1 MSDNMPT
8 VHHGEPSE
16 PVTLTRKE
24 LEALL
29 EVAAERGA
37 ERGAKKALQALQ
49 QGAPAGQ
56 PQPTMSAAV
65 IPIVGEDHP
74 AGVAAQPPA
83 SAEWIPE
90 WGTIGQAEGLL
101 ARSNDTTVK
110 RVRSEGLGVFRGGRW
125 MVDLARVRAW
135 RDGRPFPPLNPYPQA
150 DSVKFAKVR

>member
-1 MSDNMPT
+1 MSDDATTLPER
-8 VHHGEPSE
+8 EPGE
-16 PVTLTRKE
+16 PVTLSRKE

-56 PQPTMSAAV
+56 PQATMSAAAF
-65 IPIVGEDHP
+65 PIVGEDHP
-74 AGVAAQPPA
+74 AGVAAPPPA
-83 SAEWIPE
+83 SAGWVPE
-90 WGTIGQAEGLL
+90 WGTIGQAEGIL

-110 RVRSEGLGVFRGGRW
+110 RVKTEGLGRFRHGRW

-135 RDGRPFPPLNPYPQA
+135 LEGRPFPPLDPYPQP